1 MQMLITPE
9 HRGRD
14 MGVLNLTNT
23 IPALIAP
30 SLAFAM
36 AGEGDF
42 QALLLVLT
50 GLAAVASVLLFQIRE
65 QSV

>member
-1 MQMLITPE
+1 
-9 HRGRD
+9 

-30 SLAFAM
+30 SMAYLM

-42 QALLLVLT
+42 TLLLLVLA
-50 GLAAVASVLLFQIRE
+50 GLTAVATALAVQIRTDA
-65 QSV
+65 

>member
-1 MQMLITPE
+1 MQLLITPE

-23 IPALIAP
+23 LPALIAP
-30 SLAFAM
+30 SMAYLM

-42 QALLLVLT
+42 TLLLLVLAGLT
-50 GLAAVASVLLFQIRE
+50 GVALILCLQVRDE
-65 QSV
+65 A